1 MLYYIQ
7 LQHTFLV
14 VYISKENKPMIRLIT
29 KCFAAA
35 TLSLILALSPVPAL
49 PLPTCM
55 ALPQLAYASASPRG
69 NTPGNLQNG
78 GAAAEAD
85 GWIYFYEDG
94 NLCKARPG
102 ENSQI
107 LIPDINSKLSDPFW
121 GNMNIAGGHLFF
133 KTLHGTIYK
142 VPLEG
147 GTPQEFFPA
156 KTPFGV
162 GTCEFI
168 TSGDWLY
175 FNYETTTGMERTS
188 IIGRIHL
195 DGTGG
200 QILRD
205 GRGAEMYWLLDVSDD
220 TVYYAGIRH
229 EENIFYNY
237 RIPASG
243 GTPQPLDF
251 IPYTPILQVVDGWIY
266 YRDSIDNSIKRIHPD
281 GSGLTVIHSRPAAM
295 SFNVAADGEWIY
307 FSSLAQAHESAAYM
321 RVKTDGSNL
330 QSLGEITMYH
340 ASVAGDRIISLIN
353 GNMRMIPQ
361 ESGTPR
367 LKKTSK

>member
-1 MLYYIQ
+1 M
-7 LQHTFLV
+7 T
-14 VYISKENKPMIRLIT
+14 RLIT
-29 KCFAAA
+29 KYSTAAA
-35 TLSLILALSPVPAL
+35 LTLILSFFPVHAL
-49 PLPTCM
+49 PLPPGI
-55 ALPQLAYASASPRG
+55 ASPQFSYAASASRG

-78 GAAAEAD
+78 GAAAEAG
-85 GWIYFYEDG
+85 GWVYFYEDG

-102 ENSQI
+102 ESSQI
-107 LIPDINSKLSDPFW
+107 LIPDINSKLSDSFW
-121 GNMNIAGGHLFF
+121 GNINIAGRQLFF

-142 VPLEG
+142 VPIEG
-147 GTPQEFFPA
+147 GTPEEFFPA
-156 KTPFGV
+156 KTPFGM

-188 IIGRIHL
+188 MIGRIHP

-200 QILRD
+200 EILRD
-205 GRGAEMYWLLDVSDD
+205 GRGAEMYWLLDVCDD
-220 TVYYAGIRH
+220 TIYYSGIRH

-237 RIPASG
+237 RMPASG
-243 GTPQPLDF
+243 GTPQRLDF

-266 YRDSIDNSIKRIHPD
+266 YRDSIDNSIKRIRPD
-281 GSGLTVIHSRPAAM
+281 GTGLTVIHSRPAAM
-295 SFNVAADGEWIY
+295 SFNVTDDGEWIY

-321 RVKTDGSNL
+321 RIKPDGSNL

-361 ESGTPR
+361 GSGAPK
-367 LKKTSK
+367 LEKTSK